1 MWRRRTHLPAEMTM
15 QFFVTLTLDQPTRSP
30 AELQSAMTEFVDNE
44 LQAGRFVIT
53 GGLASHADSVRV
65 ELSTSGTL
73 LADARL
79 PVHAFAL
86 VEAPSVEQ
94 AVEIASRMLRLH
106 QEYVPDWGGSCEV
119 RPIVTHCLP

>member
-1 MWRRRTHLPAEMTM
+1 M
-15 QFFVTLTLDQPTRSP
+15 QFFVTVTLDQPTTSP
-30 AELQSAMTEFVDNE
+30 AELQTAMTEFVDNE
-44 LQAGRFVIT
+44 RQAGRFVMT

-65 ELSTSGTL
+65 ELSASGML

-86 VEAPSVEQ
+86 VEAPSLDQ

-106 QEYVPDWGGSCEV
+106 QTYVPDWAGNCEV
-119 RPIVTHCLP
+119 RPVVTHCLP